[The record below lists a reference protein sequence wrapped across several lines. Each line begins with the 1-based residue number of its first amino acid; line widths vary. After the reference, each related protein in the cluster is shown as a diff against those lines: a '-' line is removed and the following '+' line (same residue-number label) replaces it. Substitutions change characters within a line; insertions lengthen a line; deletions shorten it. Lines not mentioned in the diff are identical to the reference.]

1 MGAERKS
8 QYLDPDAKLATA
20 YHEVCQT
27 FLLFKIFANFLCRVD
42 MPLSPSLQME
52 QCLYTRSHAFPVV
65 MLWDT

>member
-8 QYLDPDAKLATA
+8 QYLDPEAKLATA

-27 FLLFKIFANFLCRVD
+27 PFIFHIFLPISVCRVD

-52 QCLYTRSHAFPVV
+52 QCPYTR
-65 MLWDT
+65 